1 MSPTGNS
8 PENPRS
14 IPGFD
19 RATIEVR
26 GVPSVPDDVNA
37 LAQEYFDYLLTAWP
51 TWGHMMGDYEHVD
64 LFDDASRAGE
74 DQEISRRREFATRA
88 EAIPATNLSAQDAIT
103 REMIA
108 FDGRRNADILA
119 ARFAEFGADPIFGP
133 VASLPVYMPKLSI
146 PDAAVAEAMIAKVH
160 GMARH
165 FRDLAD
171 RSLEGVARN
180 RTPAAFAVDD
190 TVAQIDEWL
199 AKPIDQDPLLRT
211 AEPTGVA
218 DADAWR
224 RRLRDA
230 IETDVRPSMT
240 RYRDVLRDRVRPA
253 SRPDD
258 RVGLSWLADGED
270 AYDRMVRYHTTLG
283 LSARRIHEIGLEQ
296 IDKLADEYRALGP
309 EVLGTSDVQEIFS
322 RLREDPALHHTNGAD
337 IVTASKA
344 ALAKATAAM
353 GAWFGILPKA
363 GCDVEEVQSG
373 AIAYYFAPARDGSRP
388 GVFFMNTSD
397 PSGWGRYQIEAT
409 SYHEGIP
416 GHHLQLAISTELTN
430 VPEFRK
436 RAFIAAYGEGWGL
449 YSERLADE
457 MGLYSTPLDRIGM
470 LEADS
475 MRACRLVVDTGMH
488 ALGWSRQK
496 AVDYMTENSPMRV
509 SQIVPEI
516 DRYAV
521 TPGQALAYMI
531 GRLEIQRM
539 RHEAEAALDDAFD
552 IRAFHDTVL
561 GSGLMP
567 LPVLGRVVRDWV
579 EGQRVPARA

>member
-1 MSPTGNS
+1 M
-8 PENPRS
+8 
-14 IPGFD
+14 
-19 RATIEVR
+19 
-26 GVPSVPDDVNA
+26 PDDVNA
-37 LAQEYFDYLLTAWP
+37 LAQEYFEFLLEAWP
-51 TWGHMMGDYEHVD
+51 TWGHLMGNYENAAR
-64 LFDDASRAGE
+64 FDDASRAAEDGE
-74 DQEISRRREFATRA
+74 ILRRREFATRA
-88 EAIPATNLSAQDAIT
+88 EAIPAAGLSAQDTIT

-108 FDGRRNADILA
+108 FDGRRNADILE
-119 ARFAEFGADPIFGP
+119 ARFVEFGVDPIFGP
-133 VASLPVYMPKLSI
+133 VAALPVYMPKMPI
-146 PDAAVAEAMIAKVH
+146 PNATVAEAMIPKVH

-180 RTPAAFAVDD
+180 RTPASFAVDD
-190 TVAQIDEWL
+190 TVAQIDDWL
-199 AKPIDQDPLLRT
+199 AKPITEDPLLHT
-211 AEPTGVA
+211 ADPTGVA
-218 DADAWR
+218 DPEAWR
-224 RRLRDA
+224 ARLREA
-230 IETDVRPSMT
+230 IESDVRPAMAA
-240 RYRDVLRDRVRPA
+240 YRDVLRDRVRPE
-253 SRPDD
+253 SRTDEH
-258 RVGLSWLADGED
+258 VGLAWLADGED
-270 AYDRMVRYHTTLG
+270 AYNRVVRYHTTLD
-283 LSARRIHEIGLEQ
+283 LSAQRIHEIGLEQ
-296 IDKLADEYRALGP
+296 IEKLAGEYRELGP
-309 EVLGTSDVQEIFS
+309 EVLATTDLTEIFE
-322 RLREDPALHHTNGAD
+322 RLRDDPALHHTNGAD
-337 IVTASKA
+337 IVAASKA

-353 GAWFGILPKA
+353 GDWFGILPKA
-363 GCDVEEVQSG
+363 GCDVEEVNSG
-373 AIAYYFAPARDGSRP
+373 AIAFYFPPAKDGSRP

-397 PSGWGRYQIEAT
+397 PTGWGRYQIEAT

-416 GHHLQLAISTELTN
+416 GHHLQLAISTELTT

-457 MGLYSTPLDRIGM
+457 MGLYTTPLDRMGM

-496 AVDYMTENSPMRV
+496 AIDYMTENSPMRV

-539 RHEAEAALDDAFD
+539 RREAESTLGNAFD
-552 IRAFHDTVL
+552 IKGFHDTVL

-567 LPVLGRVVRDWV
+567 LPVLDRVVRDWV
-579 EGQRVPARA
+579 DGQRVPARA

>member
-1 MSPTGNS
+1 M
-8 PENPRS
+8 
-14 IPGFD
+14 
-19 RATIEVR
+19 
-26 GVPSVPDDVNA
+26 PDDVNA
-37 LAQEYFDYLLTAWP
+37 LAQEYFEFLLEAWP
-51 TWGHMMGDYEHVD
+51 TWGHLMGNYENAAR
-64 LFDDASRAGE
+64 FDDASRAAEDGE
-74 DQEISRRREFATRA
+74 ILRRREFATRA
-88 EAIPATNLSAQDAIT
+88 EAIPAAGLSAQDTIT

-108 FDGRRNADILA
+108 FDGRRNADILE
-119 ARFAEFGADPIFGP
+119 ARFAEFGVDPIFGP
-133 VASLPVYMPKLSI
+133 VAALPVYMPKMPI
-146 PDAAVAEAMIAKVH
+146 PNATVAEAMIPKVH

-180 RTPAAFAVDD
+180 RTPASFAVDD
-190 TVAQIDEWL
+190 TVAQIDDWL
-199 AKPIDQDPLLRT
+199 VKPISEDPLLHT
-211 AEPTGVA
+211 ADPTGVA
-218 DADAWR
+218 DSDAWR
-224 RRLRDA
+224 ARLRDA
-230 IETDVRPSMT
+230 IESDVRPAMAA
-240 RYRDVLRDRVRPA
+240 YRDVLRDRVRPE
-253 SRPDD
+253 SRSDEH
-258 RVGLSWLADGED
+258 VGLTWLADGED
-270 AYDRMVRYHTTLG
+270 AYNRVVRYHTTLD
-283 LSARRIHEIGLEQ
+283 LSAQRIHEIGLEQ
-296 IDKLADEYRALGP
+296 IEKLAGEYRELGP
-309 EVLGTSDVQEIFS
+309 EVLGTSDLTEIFE
-322 RLREDPALHHTNGAD
+322 RLRDDPALHHTNGAD
-337 IVTASKA
+337 IVAASKA

-353 GAWFGILPKA
+353 GDWFGILPKA

-373 AIAYYFAPARDGSRP
+373 AIAFYFPPAKDGSRP

-397 PSGWGRYQIEAT
+397 PTGWGRYQIEAT

-416 GHHLQLAISTELTN
+416 GHHLQLAISTELTT

-457 MGLYSTPLDRIGM
+457 MGLYTTPLDRMGM

-496 AVDYMTENSPMRV
+496 AIDYMTENSPMRV

-539 RHEAEAALDDAFD
+539 RREAESTLGNAFD
-552 IRAFHDTVL
+552 IKGFHDTVL

-567 LPVLGRVVRDWV
+567 LPVLDRLVRDWV
-579 EGQRVPARA
+579 DGQRVPVQA